1 MVGVAA
7 KVRCSADDIVEP
19 VPDARVA
26 SLVRAGAVM
35 AAVELGHGVEAAR
48 PRRGWLRE
56 ACGGEQR
63 DAGQKDSQ
71 RTQTCFPFQERDE
84 REDEVKLRTPPSTQ

>member
-1 MVGVAA
+1 
-7 KVRCSADDIVEP
+7 
-19 VPDARVA
+19 
-26 SLVRAGAVM
+26 
-35 AAVELGHGVEAAR
+35 
-48 PRRGWLRE
+48 LRE